1 MDFEEAI
8 KILDGTVFARKKF
21 HLKDVEVLILRG
33 AWQGKKYYEIA
44 EASGY
49 TATYLQQ
56 DIGPKLWKL
65 ISEVLE
71 EKVSKTNFQ
80 AALQRHWLASVK
92 SVNSSKTE
100 DVTSSRA
107 ATFSQDTEENPAFN
121 SEEELSLYNKLNFV
135 GREKAIADLNNI
147 FKQGA
152 KIILVQGEGGIG
164 KSLLS
169 WEYLT
174 NQGFDVILEHWMAK
188 ETANITDPKSVVEEW
203 LKRHFQEEAAG
214 DFSFGLEKLRQK
226 LQDRTKRV
234 AAIIDNLEP
243 ALDKDGKFIP
253 PHRDFVELLRVLA
266 NPSGNCV
273 TLITSRERLGE
284 SAVSFHDYRLEGL
297 DLQAWQQ
304 FFSSRQI
311 KTDSPAL
318 SAMHQAY
325 GGNAKAMHILSG
337 AIQIDW
343 EGDIDAYWQTNEKNL
358 LGERDLED
366 LVVSQFNRL
375 QELDP
380 EAYKLLCRLGCYRY
394 QDVRSLF
401 LDGVLHL
408 LWDVPESQRR
418 RVVKSLRDRSLL
430 DFYKGEHWL
439 HSVTKAE
446 AITRLKASNEW
457 EITHQKAAEFWTESV
472 KTIQNVEDALKALEA
487 YYHYKEIKDFNQ
499 ACQVLLKERQPSSQ
513 TIVQAESL
521 SMSLA
526 RLGFLQHVNH
536 AINQIIDYINDDYI
550 LSILYGDLGGNYH
563 RLGDMQT
570 AIKYYRAT
578 KEKAIKCLD
587 SMPEETMDTKIKYE
601 IDRRIKG
608 VGFTIGHC
616 KLNLGEI
623 QKAIE
628 AYEETIQ
635 LCENTNF
642 HIFAIWS
649 WLGLAL
655 VYSDNKWDEYDRE
668 KASIFVEKA
677 YQAYTQIGASIP
689 DAWWLHIY
697 GNLHSG
703 LVYRNLGQNEK
714 ALEKLELALSYAKQ
728 TGNIQNQAQAFNG
741 LATVYRNQNNFE
753 QAIEY
758 HNQAKEILQS
768 IGAKVDLAEVYYQM
782 GLTFQKIGN
791 IKKSKEILQEAIRLY
806 YQIGASKLI
815 TKLQNLMETINKDEH
830 NSKKA

>member
-8 KILDGTVFARKKF
+8 KILDATVFAKKKF

-49 TATYLQQ
+49 TPTYLQQ

-80 AALQRHWLASVK
+80 AALERHWLASVESATQAK
-92 SVNSSKTE
+92 IENSAVARE
-100 DVTSSRA
+100 I
-107 ATFSQDTEENPAFN
+107 TFIHDREENQAFN
-121 SEEELSLYNKLNFV
+121 SEEELSIYSKPKFV
-135 GREKAIADLNNI
+135 GREKAIADFNNL

-174 NQGFDVILEHWMAK
+174 THGFDVILDLWMAR
-188 ETANITDPKSVVEEW
+188 ETANITDAKSVVEEW

-226 LQDRTKRV
+226 LREKTKRI

-253 PHRDFVELLRVLA
+253 AHRDYVELLRVLA

-284 SAVSFHDYRLEGL
+284 SAVPFHDYRLEGL

-311 KTDSPAL
+311 TTDSPTL

-343 EGDIDAYWQTNEKNL
+343 EGDIDAYWQTNERNL

-366 LVVSQFNRL
+366 LVASQFNRL

-380 EAYKLLCRLGCYRY
+380 DAYKLLCRLGCYRY

-418 RVVKSLRDRSLL
+418 RIVKSLRDRSLL

-439 HSVTKAE
+439 HSITKAE
-446 AITRLKASNEW
+446 ALARLKASNEW
-457 EITHQKAAEFWTESV
+457 EITHRKAAEFWTESV

-487 YYHYKEIKDFNQ
+487 YYHYKEIQDFNQ

-513 TIVQAESL
+513 NIVQVEPL
-521 SMSLA
+521 SASLA
-526 RLGFLQHVNH
+526 RLGFLQHINH
-536 AINQIIDYINDDYI
+536 AINLIIDHINDDYT

-563 RLGDMQT
+563 RLGDMQN
-570 AIKYYRAT
+570 AIKYYQAT
-578 KEKAIKCLD
+578 RKKAIKCLE
-587 SMPEETMDTKIKYE
+587 STPEEALDAKMKYE

-608 VGFTIGHC
+608 IGFTIGHC
-616 KLNLGEI
+616 KLNLGES

-628 AYEETIQ
+628 AYEETIRS
-635 LCENTNF
+635 CENTNF
-642 HIFAIWS
+642 HIFAIWA

-655 VYSDNKWDEYDRE
+655 VYSDKRWDEYDTQ

-697 GNLHSG
+697 ANLHSG
-703 LVYRNLGQNEK
+703 LAYRNLGQNEQ
-714 ALEKLELALSYAKQ
+714 ALEKLELALSYAEQ
-728 TGNIQNQAQAFNG
+728 TGNIQNKAQALNG
-741 LATVYRNQNNFE
+741 LATVNRNQNNFDK
-753 QAIEY
+753 AIEY
-758 HNQAKEILQS
+758 HDQAQEILQNL
-768 IGAKVDLAEVYYQM
+768 GAKVDLAEVFYQT
-782 GLTFQKIGN
+782 GLTYQKIGN
-791 IKKSKEILQEAIRLY
+791 FHKSKEILQEAIRLY
-806 YQIGASKLI
+806 DQIDAPKQTTKVQKLI
-815 TKLQNLMETINKDEH
+815 ETMDKE
-830 NSKKA
+830 